1 MKDYLCAAF
10 LPSDFSYQ
18 RDIASLSRRSN
29 SIPKSLYRFPCDI
42 HRVPLAPL
50 PLLPASRSLE
60 ACCGLEDMD
69 VWRSGGMEV
78 WRAGARAAC
87 CRPEGRGCV
96 EVSSSGAL
104 EARCRRARGIERR
117 RCAAGVQT

>member
-50 PLLPASRSLE
+50 SLLPASRSLE

-69 VWRSGGMEV
+69 VWRSGGALQAS
-78 WRAGARAAC
+78 R
-87 CRPEGRGCV
+87 RGGV
-96 EVSSSGAL
+96 EVLAF
-104 EARCRRARGIERR
+104 ERRAHRGPKW
-117 RCAAGVQT
+117 